1 MANEFSPTV
10 QPQMPD
16 SPDLSAKFMTG
27 VQVGNS
33 IWQAHA
39 NNNAKQQAMENQLAQ
54 YALRAQQ
61 MQHEN
66 TMREGYFNLAKLKQD
81 TAMQNFQTDM
91 QWKMYKEQ
99 EDTRDRDR
107 NYDLRDWGQQVKE
120 QKADE
125 FIQRKQN
132 EATGTAGMNQDLAN
146 LAGQETQPSYEK
158 DVLNLGS
165 KWAPYGPAAIQN
177 IVQNRLNAATVM
189 RDHAKRAVDA
199 DEKDFYDNIGRKIG
213 GGNTLQQN
221 LDWIEHYENLPDDK
235 QGGWFGTSAGAHT
248 TGKKQI
254 VDPNTGNVISTQ
266 DTGYLEN
273 LRNQYHS
280 IMQRKANIADPIN
293 RPDIGVYSPV
303 PLPTDRSQWQVGHS
317 YYSPVNGQ
325 PAQWTGTEF
334 LPLGQGSPH
343 PQPDPT
349 PDPNFP
355 QADT

>member
-1 MANEFSPTV
+1 
-10 QPQMPD
+10 MPE
-16 SPDLSAKFMTG
+16 SPDIAASVMTG
-27 VQVGNS
+27 MQVGNN
-33 IWQAHA
+33 IWKAHA
-39 NNNAKQQAMENQLAQ
+39 DANAKNQMMENQLAQ

-66 TMREGYFNLAKLKQD
+66 TMREGYFNLATLKQQQAVD
-81 TAMQNFQTDM
+81 NFQADM
-91 QWKMYKEQ
+91 KWKMYKEQ
-99 EDTRDRDR
+99 EDTADKDR
-107 NYDLRDWGQQVKE
+107 NYDRLMWGQTVKA

-132 EATGTAGMNQDLAN
+132 EATGVAGFNQDLAN

-177 IVQNRLNAATVM
+177 IIQNRLSAATVI

-199 DEKDFYDNIGRKIG
+199 DEKGFYENIGRKIG
-213 GGNTLQQN
+213 GGNTLTQN
-221 LDWIEHYENLPDDK
+221 LDWIEHYENLPDATE
-235 QGGWFGTSAGAHT
+235 GGIYGFGAHK
-248 TGKKQI
+248 TGKKEI
-254 VDPNTGNVISTQ
+254 LDPATGNVLSTQ

-273 LRNQYHS
+273 LRNQYHN

-303 PLPTDRSQWQVGHS
+303 PLPSDKSQWQVGHS

-334 LPLGQGSPH
+334 LPLGQGNPH
-343 PQPDPT
+343 PQPDDTTSDSSSYPT
-349 PDPNFP
+349 PPP
-355 QADT
+355 